1 MQQVFK
7 AKGPELKVV
16 TTEAAYNQML
26 ESAVVPSS
34 FVIEMANADGDVGPG
49 ARVAGGGGGPVVPA
63 PSTSRC
69 VVGAD
74 VNDLASFSH
83 GLAGTLDLSNRSNS
97 KQTTGD
103 HSSAPLVEEWIMA
116 MSASFGPYFYVP
128 ASHAYGGKTMYFEG
142 EELTYRF
149 VHTEFLAL
157 LKKAERVTLDKFNA
171 AVSAVEKPAVRLHSE
186 DAGFLKKSLKNGQ
199 TFKQDPIFNI
209 FNKCICLQ
217 KAVHS
222 S

>member
-1 MQQVFK
+1 
-7 AKGPELKVV
+7 
-16 TTEAAYNQML
+16 
-26 ESAVVPSS
+26 
-34 FVIEMANADGDVGPG
+34 
-49 ARVAGGGGGPVVPA
+49 
-63 PSTSRC
+63 
-69 VVGAD
+69 
-74 VNDLASFSH
+74 
-83 GLAGTLDLSNRSNS
+83 
-97 KQTTGD
+97 
-103 HSSAPLVEEWIMA
+103 MA

-199 TFKQDPIFNI
+199 TFKQDPIFKI